1 MNKPISIVVVG
12 AGIAGLTAA
21 YRLSAAG
28 FTVQVL
34 ESQSAVGG
42 RMAQRREGPISYNT
56 GARLIYPFG
65 QAFHSLL
72 AELDLTRALVPL
84 RKLGANTSVGGNRYR
99 VELMPGPRTL
109 MTPGLDWRSRLRM
122 IAAGVS
128 LARLRSR
135 TDPDAAASYLAGDTE
150 TLADYISRTTTPAVL
165 KQLIEPIFRGT
176 RSWNPEEISAAFYVS
191 TMPHLLGKDTVYTLA
206 NGMGQVTQELA
217 RRVPVLCDATVYAI
231 ERRADGECVVRYQRL
246 GKAHALRANVVVC
259 ATEGAH
265 AGKLIVD
272 PLDAERSMLDA
283 VRYNKLGVVHYA
295 LDGDIPAELE
305 FSGRQSTTRIATW
318 QQLPAAPEAG
328 RSHAQLYCQLTPEAA
343 EEAQRLGLSD
353 SLDTLIRPE
362 IRQRIPRFD
371 GWVHTVVNQW
381 IPYKLPVFYPGYCR
395 KVVEFLAWQAKESR
409 SVYYCGDYLS
419 QALLTGACASGNA
432 IAQAIL
438 AHHG

>member
-1 MNKPISIVVVG
+1 MNQPVSIVVVG
-12 AGIAGLTAA
+12 AGISGLTAA
-21 YRLSAAG
+21 YRLTAAG

-84 RKLGANTSVGGNRYR
+84 RKLGANAAIGGDRYR

-109 MTPGLDWRSRLRM
+109 MTPGLDWRSRIRM
-122 IAAGVS
+122 VAAGVG

-135 TDPDAAASYLAGDTE
+135 TDPDAAASYLEGDTE

-176 RSWNPEEISAAFYVS
+176 RSWNPEDISAAFYVS

-206 NGMGQVTQELA
+206 EGMGQVTQELG
-217 RRVPVLCDATVYAI
+217 RRVPVLCDARAYAI
-231 ERRADGECVVRYQRL
+231 ERHAEGQCIVRYRRL
-246 GKAHALRANVVVC
+246 GQEHELRANVVVC
-259 ATEGAH
+259 ATEGAQ

-272 PLDAERSMLDA
+272 PLDAERSMLEA

-295 LDGDIPAELE
+295 LEGDIPAELE

-318 QQLPAAPEAG
+318 QQLPAAPIAG

-343 EEAQRLGLSD
+343 EEADRLGLAD
-353 SLDTLIRPE
+353 SLDTLIRSE
-362 IRQRIPRFD
+362 VRQRIPRFD
-371 GWVHTVVNQW
+371 SRVHTIVNQW
-381 IPYKLPVFYPGYCR
+381 IPYKLPIFYPGYCR
-395 KVVEFLAWQAKESR
+395 KVADFLTWQSAARR

-419 QALLTGACASGNA
+419 QALLTGACASGDS
-432 IAQAIL
+432 IAKAIL